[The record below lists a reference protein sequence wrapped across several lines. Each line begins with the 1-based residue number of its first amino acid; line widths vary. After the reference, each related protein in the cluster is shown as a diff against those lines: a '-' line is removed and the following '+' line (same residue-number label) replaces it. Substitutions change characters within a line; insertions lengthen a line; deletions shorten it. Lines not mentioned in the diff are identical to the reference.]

1 MYSES
6 KAEFLEKSEYF
17 KAFPGNLLPWNGSEE
32 DLSPGEGLPEGFGVK
47 NSVTQAGRKY
57 MLYVTPDRVFKLRS
71 MVAVMEFMKSC
82 SKYSQEDIQT
92 FELKIKAKSL

>member
-47 NSVTQAGRKY
+47 NSVTRGGRKCVEY
-57 MLYVTPDRVFKLRS
+57 MTPDREFKLRS
-71 MVAVMEFMKSC
+71 LVSVLEYMKSC
-82 SKYSQEDIQT
+82 GQFSQEHLRT
-92 FELKIKAKSL
+92 FELKVKAKSL